1 MSRRPRA
8 SALSALLLVL
18 VLAGGAAAVAAIT
31 APAGAHRRGTTAS
44 ANGLRR
50 TGQLDPAAPVSFT
63 MLLRNAHGQR
73 LQRALNAIENPRSR
87 RFRSFIDARSFGARF
102 GLSRAAL
109 AQLRTVLGRDGL
121 TVAAGYP
128 QRTALTVRG
137 TAGSVARLLGVR
149 FATYADAAG
158 DRWHAPVGRARLPAR
173 LHRYVSGIA
182 GLSSR
187 PVFHPADGVP
197 LGGLTPT
204 TTADA
209 YDIAALHSAGFLG
222 QGMKIAIL
230 SFSDYDRGD
239 PSVFER
245 HYGLGGPAP
254 QVISVDGGANSD
266 AGADEANL
274 DIDVVKMIAPDAQI
288 LFYEAP
294 PSASSYP
301 DVINRIV
308 ADHQVS
314 IISSSW
320 GSCEREFGQSVISAN
335 EQALKAATAAGISL
349 FVASGDSGAYDCQRS
364 DLSDHRLTVD
374 SPADSAYA
382 VAVGGTRLNMS
393 PSGAYESESGWD
405 DPLSASGGGGGYT
418 TIDARPSWQS
428 GPGVNTSV
436 DKRGVPDVAADAA
449 PATGWSTYDAGNLGE
464 AGGTSA
470 ATPFWAASMLLI
482 QQYANSHHAG
492 RIGFA
497 DPILY
502 ALANGGQP
510 YPPFH
515 DVTTGSNRY
524 YGAHA
529 GWDPATGLG
538 SPNVYNLARDV
549 VAYLQHH
556 PGG

>member
-1 MSRRPRA
+1 MNRRARTY
-8 SALSALLLVL
+8 ALVALLVL
-18 VLAGGAAAVAAIT
+18 VLGGGAAVAAVVT
-31 APAGAHRRGTTAS
+31 GSAGGHGPGATAS
-44 ANGLRR
+44 INGVRL
-50 TGQLDPAAPVSFT
+50 TGRLKPTAPVSFT
-63 MLLRNAHGQR
+63 LLLRTAHSRR
-73 LQRALNAIENPRSR
+73 LQRALNAVENPHSP

-102 GLSRAAL
+102 GLSRTALARLTAAL
-109 AQLRTVLGRDGL
+109 GRAGV
-121 TVAAGYP
+121 TVATGYP

-137 TAGSVARLLGVR
+137 SAGHVGRLLGVR

-158 DRWHAPVGRARLPAR
+158 HRWHAPLGRARLPAQLR
-173 LHRYVSGIA
+173 RYVSGLT

-204 TTADA
+204 ATADA
-209 YDIAALHSAGFLG
+209 YNIAGLHSAGFLG
-222 QGMKIAIL
+222 QGMKIAIV

-239 PSVFER
+239 PAVFEQR
-245 HYGLGGPAP
+245 YGLGGPAP
-254 QVISVDGGANSD
+254 EVIPVDGGADSD

-294 PSASSYP
+294 GSGSSYA

-308 ADHQVS
+308 ASHQVS

-320 GSCEREFGQSVISAN
+320 GSCEPETGASVISAN
-335 EQALKAATAAGISL
+335 EQALKAATAAGISM

-364 DLSDHRLTVD
+364 NLADHRLTVD
-374 SPADSAYA
+374 SPASSAYA
-382 VAVGGTRLNMS
+382 VAVGGTRLNIS
-393 PSGAYESESGWD
+393 PEGTYESETGWD
-405 DPLSASGGGGGYT
+405 DPLSATGGGGGYT
-418 TIDARPSWQS
+418 ARDARPSWQS
-428 GPGVNTSV
+428 GPGVNTAI
-436 DKRGVPDVAADAA
+436 DKRGVPDVSADADTS
-449 PATGWSTYDAGNLGE
+449 TGWSTYDDGNWGE

-482 QQYANSHHAG
+482 QQYANSRHAG
-492 RIGFA
+492 GIGFV

-502 ALANGGQP
+502 ALAKGGQP

-515 DVTTGSNRY
+515 DVTAGSNRY
-524 YGAHA
+524 YTAHA
-529 GWDPATGLG
+529 GWDAATGLG
-538 SPNVYNLARDV
+538 SPSVDNLARDI
-549 VAYLQHH
+549 VAYLKQH

>member
-8 SALSALLLVL
+8 SALAALLLVL
-18 VLAGGAAAVAAIT
+18 VLGGGAAAVAVLT
-31 APAGAHRRGTTAS
+31 GPASAHGGNAAGS
-44 ANGLRR
+44 ANGVRSTGRLRA
-50 TGQLDPAAPVSFT
+50 TAPVSFT
-63 MLLRNAHGQR
+63 LLLRTAHGRR
-73 LQRALNAIENPRSR
+73 LQRTLNAAENPRSP

-102 GLSRAAL
+102 GLSHAAL
-109 AQLRTVLGRDGL
+109 AQLTAALGRDGL

-137 TAGSVARLLGVR
+137 TAGSVGRLLGVR
-149 FATYADAAG
+149 FGTYADATG

-173 LHRYVSGIA
+173 LHRYVSGLA

-204 TTADA
+204 TAADA

-222 QGMKIAIL
+222 QGMKIAIV

-239 PSVFER
+239 PSVFEQ

-254 QVISVDGGANSD
+254 QVISVDGGADSD

-294 PSASSYP
+294 ASASSYS

-320 GSCEREFGQSVISAN
+320 GICELQSNRSMISAT
-335 EQALKAATAAGISL
+335 EQALKAATAAGISM

-364 DLSDHRLTVD
+364 NLADHQLTVD
-374 SPADSAYA
+374 SPAASAYA

-418 TIDARPSWQS
+418 TIDPRPSWQS

-436 DKRGVPDVAADAA
+436 DKRGVPDVSADAA
-449 PATGWSTYDAGNLGE
+449 PGTGWSTYNAGNLGE

-470 ATPFWAASMLLI
+470 ATPFWAASMLLV

-502 ALANGGQP
+502 ALAKGGQP

-515 DVTTGSNRY
+515 DVTTGSNRHY
-524 YGAHA
+524 AAHA

-538 SPNVYNLARDV
+538 SPNVFNLARDV

>member
-1 MSRRPRA
+1 M
-8 SALSALLLVL
+8 L
-18 VLAGGAAAVAAIT
+18 VLAGGAAAVVVVT
-31 APAGAHRRGTTAS
+31 GPAGAHARGATAS
-44 ANGLRR
+44 TSGVRR
-50 TGQLDPAAPVSFT
+50 TGRLPATTPVSFT
-63 MLLRNAHGQR
+63 LQLRVADGRR
-73 LQRALNAIENPRSR
+73 LQQALNAVENPRSP

-109 AQLRTVLGRDGL
+109 ARLRAALRRDGL

-128 QRTALTVRG
+128 QRTAVTVRG
-137 TAGSVARLLGVR
+137 AAGPVGRLLGVR
-149 FATYADAAG
+149 FATFADAAG
-158 DRWHAPVGRARLPAR
+158 HRWHAPVGRARLPAPLR
-173 LHRYVSGIA
+173 RYVSGLT

-197 LGGLTPT
+197 LVGLTPT
-204 TTADA
+204 TAADA
-209 YDIAALHSAGFLG
+209 YDIAAMHSAGFLG
-222 QGMKIAIL
+222 QGMKIAIV
-230 SFSDYDRGD
+230 SFSDYDRSD
-239 PSVFER
+239 PSVFDR
-245 HYGLGGPAP
+245 RYGLGGPAP
-254 QVISVDGGANSD
+254 QVISVDGGANSN

-294 PSASSYP
+294 GSASSYP

-320 GSCEREFGQSVISAN
+320 GSCEQETEPSVISAN
-335 EQALKAATAAGISL
+335 EQALKAATAAGISM
-349 FVASGDSGAYDCQRS
+349 FVAGGDSGAYDCQRS
-364 DLSDHRLTVD
+364 DLADHRLTVD
-374 SPADSAYA
+374 SPAASAYA
-382 VAVGGTRLNMS
+382 VAVGGTRLNIS
-393 PSGAYESESGWD
+393 PSDAYESESGWD
-405 DPLSASGGGGGYT
+405 DPLSAAGGGGGYT

-428 GPGVNTSV
+428 GPGVNTSI
-436 DKRGVPDVAADAA
+436 DKRGVPDVSADADQS
-449 PATGWSTYDAGNLGE
+449 TGWSTYDGGTWGQ

-482 QQYANSHHAG
+482 QQYANGHHAG
-492 RIGFA
+492 QIGFA

-502 ALANGGQP
+502 ALAKSPQP

-524 YGAHA
+524 YAAHA

-549 VAYLQHH
+549 VDYLQRHH
-556 PGG
+556 GG

>member
-1 MSRRPRA
+1 MSRRPSA
-8 SALSALLLVL
+8 SVLVALLLVL
-18 VLAGGAAAVAAIT
+18 VLAGGAAAVAVIT
-31 APAGAHRRGTTAS
+31 GPAGAQGRGAAAS
-44 ANGLRR
+44 APGPLR
-50 TGQLDPAAPVSFT
+50 TGRLDPAAPISFT
-63 MLLRNAHGQR
+63 LLLRTAHGRR
-73 LQRALNAIENPRSR
+73 LQRALNAVENPRSP
-87 RFRSFIDARSFGARF
+87 RFRSFIDARAFGARF

-109 AQLRTVLGRDGL
+109 GRLTAALRRNGL
-121 TVAAGYP
+121 AIAAGYP

-137 TAGSVARLLGVR
+137 TAGSVGHLLGVR

-158 DRWHAPVGRARLPAR
+158 HRWHAPLGRARLPAQ
-173 LHRYVSGIA
+173 LHRYVSGFA

-187 PVFHPADGVP
+187 PVYHPADGVR

-204 TTADA
+204 MAADA
-209 YDIAALHSAGFLG
+209 YDVSALHSAGFLG
-222 QGMKIAIL
+222 QGMKIAIV
-230 SFSDYDRGD
+230 SFSDFKRSD
-239 PSVFER
+239 PSGFDQ
-245 HYGLGGPAP
+245 HYGIGGPAP
-254 QVISVDGGANSD
+254 QVIPVDGGADSD

-294 PSASSYP
+294 GSASSYP

-320 GSCEREFGQSVISAN
+320 GSCEREFDPSAISAN
-335 EQALKAATAAGISL
+335 EQALKAATAAGISM

-374 SPADSAYA
+374 SPAASAYA

-393 PSGAYESESGWD
+393 PSGTYESESGWD

-418 TIDARPSWQS
+418 TVDARPSWQS
-428 GPGVNTSV
+428 GPGVNPSV
-436 DKRGVPDVAADAA
+436 DKRGVPDVSADAD
-449 PATGWSTYDAGNLGE
+449 PGTGWATYNAGNLSE

-482 QQYANSHHAG
+482 QQYANRHHAG

-502 ALANGGQP
+502 ALAQGGQP

-538 SPNVYNLARDV
+538 SPNVDNLARDV

-556 PGG
+556 PAG

>member
-1 MSRRPRA
+1 MSRRPPA
-8 SALSALLLVL
+8 SVLVALLLVL
-18 VLAGGAAAVAAIT
+18 VLAGGAAAVAVIT
-31 APAGAHRRGTTAS
+31 GPAGAQGRGTTAS
-44 ANGLRR
+44 ANGVRR
-50 TGQLDPAAPVSFT
+50 TGRLEPAAPISFT
-63 MLLRNAHGQR
+63 LLLRAAHGRR
-73 LQRALNAIENPRSR
+73 LQRALDAVENPRSP
-87 RFRSFIDARSFGARF
+87 RFRSFIDARSFGAQF

-109 AQLRTVLGRDGL
+109 AQLRAVLARDGL
-121 TVAAGYP
+121 TVTAGYP

-137 TAGSVARLLGVR
+137 TAGSVGRLLGVR

-158 DRWHAPVGRARLPAR
+158 DRWHAPLGRARLPVQ
-173 LHRYVSGIA
+173 LQRYVSHLA

-187 PVFHPADGVP
+187 PVYHPADGVP
-197 LGGLTPT
+197 LSGLTPT
-204 TTADA
+204 TAADA
-209 YDIAALHSAGFLG
+209 YDVAALHSAGFLG
-222 QGMKIAIL
+222 QGMKIAIV

-239 PSVFER
+239 PSVFDQ
-245 HYGLGGPAP
+245 HYGLGGPPP
-254 QVISVDGGANSD
+254 QVISVDGGADSD

-294 PSASSYP
+294 ASGSSYP

-320 GSCEREFGQSVISAN
+320 GSCEAQTDPSVLTAN
-335 EQALKAATAAGISL
+335 EQALKAATAAGISM
-349 FVASGDSGAYDCQRS
+349 FVASGDSGAYDCQAS
-364 DLSDHRLTVD
+364 DLADHQLTVD
-374 SPADSAYA
+374 SPAASAYA
-382 VAVGGTRLNMS
+382 VAVGGTRLNTS
-393 PSGAYESESGWD
+393 PSGSYESESGWD
-405 DPLSASGGGGGYT
+405 DPLSNAGGGGGYST
-418 TIDARPSWQS
+418 FDSRPSWQA
-428 GPGVNTSV
+428 GPGVNTAI
-436 DKRGVPDVAADAA
+436 DKRGVPDVSADADQ
-449 PATGWSTYDAGNLGE
+449 ATGWSTYDAGNWGQ

-470 ATPFWAASMLLI
+470 ATPFWAASMLLV
-482 QQYANSHHAG
+482 QQYADSRHVG

-502 ALANGGQP
+502 ALAQGGQP

-515 DVTTGSNRY
+515 DVTAGSNRY
-524 YGAHA
+524 YAAHA

-538 SPNVYNLARDV
+538 SPDVYNLARDV

>member
-1 MSRRPRA
+1 VGDDVSRR
-8 SALSALLLVL
+8 SLSYLLVAIAL
-18 VLAGGAAAVAAIT
+18 AAGGAIAAASLS
-31 APAGAHRRGTTAS
+31 GAHSRAAAAS
-44 ANGLRR
+44 PDHSTPTGRLAPR
-50 TGQLDPAAPVSFT
+50 TPISFT
-63 MLLRNAHGQR
+63 LELSSAHGR
-73 LQRALNAIENPRSR
+73 ALQRTLNAVENPRSKH
-87 RFRSFIDARSFGARF
+87 FRSFVDASSFGARF

-109 AQLRTVLGRDGL
+109 AQLRATLRHDRL

-137 TAGSVARLLGVR
+137 TAARVGRLFGVR
-149 FATYADAAG
+149 FYTYRDGAG
-158 DRWHAPVGRARLPAR
+158 DRWHAPAGRARLPRALR
-173 LHRYVSGIA
+173 RFVSSFT

-204 TTADA
+204 AVAGA

-222 QGMKIAIL
+222 QGMRIAIV
-230 SFSDYDRGD
+230 SFSDYDHSD
-239 PSVFER
+239 PSAFDR
-245 HYGLGGPAP
+245 RYGLGGPDP
-254 QVISVDGGANSD
+254 QVIPVDGGAGSD

-274 DIDVVKMIAPDAQI
+274 DVDVVKMIAPDAQI

-294 PSASSYP
+294 ASASSYP

-320 GSCEREFGQSVISAN
+320 GSCERETEPSVISAN
-335 EQALKAATAAGISL
+335 DQALKAATAAGISM

-364 DLSDHRLTVD
+364 DLADHRLTVD
-374 SPADSAYA
+374 SPAASAYA
-382 VAVGGTRLNMS
+382 VAVGGTRLNVS
-393 PSGAYESESGWD
+393 PAGAYESETGWD
-405 DPLSASGGGGGYT
+405 DPLSAAGGGGGYT
-418 TIDARPSWQS
+418 TRDARPSWQS

-436 DKRGVPDVAADAA
+436 DKRGVPDVSADADQS
-449 PATGWSTYDAGNLGE
+449 TGWSTYDAGHWGE

-492 RIGFA
+492 RIGFV

-502 ALANGGQP
+502 ALAQGGQA

-515 DVTTGSNRY
+515 DVTAGSNRY
-524 YGAHA
+524 YAAHA

-538 SPNVYNLARDV
+538 SPNVYNLARDMV
-549 VAYLQHH
+549 TYLQHH